1 MTVDS
6 EQLVKDPNDLASPF
20 DVIKLHALCVLAAI
34 GAVLCT
40 ENEDEISVAHKNRC
54 RWGIT
59 LFMSV
64 LNVIY
69 IAQ

>member
-20 DVIKLHALCVLAAI
+20 DVIKLHVLCVLAAI

-54 RWGIT
+54 R
-59 LFMSV
+59 
-64 LNVIY
+64 
-69 IAQ
+69 